1 LWHSCGRF
9 TLEALF
15 ARSNPPVVKLAWR
28 YVDILRTLGDVQIIP
43 QRTRLV
49 CVARVRFAGLKP
61 RTDHF
66 VASFALHRWLNS
78 PRVTRKQ
85 DYGPTWRVH
94 FVSIRSVDDL
104 DDELKAW
111 LQESHD
117 LVGMQHVR
125 PTSRS

>member
-1 LWHSCGRF
+1 VNLAGRF
-9 TLEALF
+9 
-15 ARSNPPVVKLAWR
+15 
-28 YVDILRTLGDVQIIP
+28 VDILRTLGDVQIIP
-43 QRTRLV
+43 QKTRLV
-49 CVARVRFAGLKP
+49 CVARVRFAGLTP
-61 RTDHF
+61 RKDHF
-66 VASFALHRWLNS
+66 VANFALHRWLKS

-94 FVSIRSVDDL
+94 FVPIRSVDDL

-117 LVGMQHVR
+117 SVGMQHRR

>member
-1 LWHSCGRF
+1 VCGRF

-15 ARSNPPVVKLAWR
+15 ARSDPSVVSLASR
-28 YVDILRTLGDVQIIP
+28 FVDMLRSLGDVQIIP
-43 QRTRLV
+43 QKTRRV
-49 CVARVRFAGLKP
+49 CVARVRFAGFTP

-66 VASFALHRWLNS
+66 VASFALHRWLKS

-85 DYGPTWRVH
+85 DYGARWRTH
-94 FVSIRSVDDL
+94 FVPIRSVDDL

-117 LVGMQHVR
+117 LVGMQQRHR
-125 PTSRS
+125 